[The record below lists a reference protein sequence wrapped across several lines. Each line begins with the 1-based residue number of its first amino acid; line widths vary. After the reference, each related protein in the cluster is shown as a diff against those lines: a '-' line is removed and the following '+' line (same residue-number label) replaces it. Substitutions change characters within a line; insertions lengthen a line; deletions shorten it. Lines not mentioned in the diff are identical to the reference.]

1 MKCTILRRTASLVAA
16 ITLAS
21 PLLFTTPCWA
31 DPYAA
36 ALPWDGA
43 LIAMH
48 NMLIGTVAP
57 AAIGLA
63 FSAAVI
69 IYALGGHDE
78 LAGRLFGSGLGGCI
92 ALAVVYLLDY
102 VLP

>member
-1 MKCTILRRTASLVAA
+1 MQ
-16 ITLAS
+16 
-21 PLLFTTPCWA
+21 
-31 DPYAA
+31 
-36 ALPWDGA
+36 
-43 LIAMH
+43 